1 MTKNENWKGHL
12 AKLPLDG
19 SHVGNSGLVRYF
31 TVQKETDEIKQ
42 QTSGDHNN
50 RCPCWWVLA
59 CVSLKEYKDE
69 INEIL

>member
-1 MTKNENWKGHL
+1 MKTEKDIWQKTKFKKQL
-12 AKLPLDG
+12 TKLPLDG

-50 RCPCWWVLA
+50 RCPC
-59 CVSLKEYKDE
+59 
-69 INEIL
+69 